1 MLMMII
7 TEPLSFIFLI
17 HRQIQKKEIQTTMT
31 ISTMNYG
38 GLKTEPFIFSSQT
51 LLIPWTIARCVLGR
65 ESSDARINYIT
76 NLEMTAIQH
85 IFDALPSS

>member
-1 MLMMII
+1 
-7 TEPLSFIFLI
+7 
-17 HRQIQKKEIQTTMT
+17 MT
-31 ISTMNYG
+31 IYTMNYG

-51 LLIPWTIARCVLGR
+51 LLIPWAIARCVLRR